1 MQPAVVGLTDAIAT
15 SAFTDPAFPVF
26 SNVTADAS
34 TTAVDA
40 KDLLL
45 RQLTSPVRW
54 STEIRNIAGH
64 FPDAL
69 YVEMGPGNVL
79 TGLMGRLVKGA
90 RTFACG
96 TATDVEKLQ
105 QLVS

>member
-15 SAFTDPAFPVF
+15 SAFTDPIFPVF
-26 SNVTADAS
+26 SNVTAEAS
-34 TTAVDA
+34 TTAVEA

-54 STEIRNIAGH
+54 STEIRNIAAR

-69 YVEMGPGNVL
+69 YVELGPGNVL
-79 TGLMGRLVKGA
+79 SGMMGRLVKGA

-96 TATDVEKLQ
+96 TASDVEKLHQ
-105 QLVS
+105 MVS